1 MLLATCDTRDM
12 TTEKTNKM
20 IIEDGRLT
28 IVTHFAN
35 TYAKIDNTG
44 RLEFQEIFIFK
55 HKMSFLEE
63 YHKFYN

>member
-35 TYAKIDNTG
+35 TYAKKDNIG
-44 RLEFQEIFIFK
+44 RLEFQENFIFK
-55 HKMSFLEE
+55 PKMLFLEK
-63 YHKFYN
+63 YQIL